1 MTTNHGDWHTVVVTV
16 DGENDDGTPLLDY
29 ELAHVDS
36 CAPPEFPAAWSE
48 ARCHLE
54 HLIWEWASDHAEDF
68 GIPTAPGTYRMRAW
82 SEPGHWYGPHWED
95 PDEGVE
101 IDDTRP

>member
-1 MTTNHGDWHTVVVTV
+1 MTITYTEWHTVTV
-16 DGENDDGTPLLDY
+16 QADGENEDGTPCLDY

-36 CAPPEFPAAWSE
+36 CSPPAPWNELPQ

-54 HLIWEWASDHAEDF
+54 HLIWELASDHAEDY

-95 PDEGVE
+95 PDEGFE
-101 IDDTRP
+101 IDPSA